1 MADRDDITVVQD
13 VSPRYAEIA
22 APSTE
27 IIMQDY
33 VDTLRGLEDDFQ
45 NMSYPY
51 LIDASGKEDLG
62 GGVLVAI
69 TVEEQNMQLAFQPR
83 FTPAETGF
91 ATSASGPPDQ
101 RNRQT
106 LTDTAADFV
115 AANVA
120 PGSYLVNWTDR
131 SVSDVLRV
139 ISATQL
145 EVRALQNGT
154 DNDFDIND
162 DYTIWNVVQVRTS
175 GGNLVA
181 IDDGAPASTI
191 SPILPTWGTQVIL
204 TTSSSATIQEL
215 DEIRFAAYDGG
226 VSLDPSDPNAI
237 SGTDYPAGTRAVPSD
252 NWADALTIGT
262 NVGLK
267 KLYLNGTSYTVPAS
281 TDLSGDLWIIGNG
294 ATVTTLTIPDSANT
308 ANLRIQDCTLLDCY
322 IDDANLVE
330 RCVLNDCFISGGYY
344 FETAWSGT
352 TNMTGS
358 GQVNI
363 YESYSAVAG
372 GGPLDRPVFVVGTA
386 IVAGRNWTGGCEF
399 QGKTST
405 AAFSWDMTS
414 GRVIV
419 NDNNTTG
426 TMTFRGAGTWENS
439 ATYAGGTTVSDQMIN
454 TTSISAAVWNA
465 LTATYNAAGSFGEF
479 VQGKLLTL
487 AKFLGLKGV

>member
-51 LIDASGKEDLG
+51 LIEASGKEDLG

-69 TVEEQNMQLAFQPR
+69 TVEEQELQLAFQPR

-106 LTDTAADFV
+106 LIDTNADFV
-115 AANVA
+115 TAQIA

-139 ISATQL
+139 VSATQL

-154 DNDFDIND
+154 DNDFDISD
-162 DYTIWNVVQVRTS
+162 DYTIWNVTQVRTS

-181 IDDGAPASTI
+181 VDDVGASI
-191 SPILPTWGTQVIL
+191 SAILPTWGTQVIL

-237 SGTDYPAGTRAVPSD
+237 SGTDYPAGTRAVPSN
-252 NWADALTIGT
+252 NWADALVIGV
-262 NVGLK
+262 NLGLK

-308 ANLRIQDCTLLDCY
+308 ANLRIQDCYLEACY

-330 RCVLNDCFISGGYY
+330 RSVLNDCYISGGYY

-372 GGPLDRPVFVVGTA
+372 GGPLQRPVFVVGTA

-405 AAFSWDMTS
+405 AGFSWDMTS
-414 GRVIV
+414 GRVII

-426 TMTFRGAGTWENS
+426 TMTLRGTGTWENS
-439 ATYAGGTTVSDQMIN
+439 STYAGTATVDDQMQN
-454 TTSISAAVWNA
+454 VTSIAAAVWNA
-465 LTATYNAAGSFGEF
+465 LTATYQAAGSFGEF
-479 VQGKLLTL
+479 VQSKLLTL
-487 AKFLGLKGV
+487 AKFLGLKDV